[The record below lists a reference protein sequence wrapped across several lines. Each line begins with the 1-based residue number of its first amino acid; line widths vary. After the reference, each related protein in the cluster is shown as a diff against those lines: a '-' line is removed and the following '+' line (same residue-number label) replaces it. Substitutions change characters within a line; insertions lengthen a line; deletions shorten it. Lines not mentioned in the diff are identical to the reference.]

1 MSSLVEV
8 EPYSLA
14 VAEPGSPAEQSESRR
29 ETNLLQ
35 LAWQSRW
42 LILLCMLVGAGVA
55 WVMLQRVTPLY
66 PAQSRIYVDR
76 ATPSIMNN
84 EAQLGQP
91 ANYVYTQA

>member
-14 VAEPGSPAEQSESRR
+14 VAEPASPAEQNESRR

-42 LILLCMLVGAGVA
+42 LILLCMLVGAGS
-55 WVMLQRVTPLY
+55 RVGD
-66 PAQSRIYVDR
+66 S
-76 ATPSIMNN
+76 ATRHAVIPGSI
-84 EAQLGQP
+84 ADLR
-91 ANYVYTQA
+91 